1 MAQGSPTILADA
13 RWIGFHGIGRFAREV
28 LNRLPPHAQL
38 TSGPRPLSAADPV
51 WLAYQVMTRRPP
63 VFFSPGFNPPPLC
76 STPFVFTIHDLI
88 QIQLPDV
95 ATPAKHLYYRCI
107 VKPACRR
114 ASCVLTVSAYSRGEI
129 VKWSGLPE
137 ERVVNVGNGVG
148 VPFCPWGDSYQPGF
162 PYILYVG
169 SFRPHKNVQRLMR
182 AFRDIDYPELRLVIV
197 GPRRPSLTAYLD
209 ELGIGSRTVVLG
221 QLTDEEL
228 ARVYRG
234 ALLLAQP
241 SLIEGFGLPAL
252 EAMACGTP
260 AVVSRTTALPEVCGS
275 AGVYVDPLDTREIQK
290 ALERVLGDGELRARL
305 RNLGIQRARAFSWD
319 RVAATVRAL
328 LEGAAAGDRSRWSG
342 TVAAHH

>member
-1 MAQGSPTILADA
+1 
-13 RWIGFHGIGRFAREV
+13 
-28 LNRLPPHAQL
+28 
-38 TSGPRPLSAADPV
+38 
-51 WLAYQVMTRRPP
+51 
-63 VFFSPGFNPPPLC
+63 
-76 STPFVFTIHDLI
+76 
-88 QIQLPDV
+88 
-95 ATPAKHLYYRCI
+95 
-107 VKPACRR
+107 
-114 ASCVLTVSAYSRGEI
+114 VLTVSSYSRGEI
-129 VKWSGLPE
+129 IEWSGLPE

-169 SFRPHKNVQRLMR
+169 SFRPHKNVQRLLR
-182 AFRDIDYPELRLVIV
+182 AFRDIDYPEVRLVVV

-328 LEGAAAGDRSRWSG
+328 LEGAAAGNQPRRS
-342 TVAAHH
+342 VAEAAHR